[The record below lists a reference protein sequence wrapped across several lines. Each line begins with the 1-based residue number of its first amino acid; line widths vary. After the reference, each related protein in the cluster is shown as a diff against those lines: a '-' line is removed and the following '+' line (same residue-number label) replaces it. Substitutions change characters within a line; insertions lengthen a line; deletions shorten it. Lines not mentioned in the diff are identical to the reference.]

1 MEKIFTFQDAKSHN
15 SYRLTISYN
24 SFSIE
29 FIVQNPT
36 YTREMYESGHITLAV
51 FQQKNKIFKQFENTL
66 KVADVLWGKIEKK
79 QFSLELPALFFKF
92 HNEFDNL
99 ENVKI
104 DLKASSA
111 KQSNQSGNVVSAK
124 SKIESLEQLTRGKK
138 LPFGIPNQ
146 FL

>member
-1 MEKIFTFQDAKSHN
+1 MEKIFTVQDVKSHN
-15 SYRLTISYN
+15 LYRLTISYN

-29 FIVQNPT
+29 FIVQNST
-36 YTREMYESGHITLAV
+36 YTREMYESCPITLAV
-51 FQQKNKIFKQFENTL
+51 FQQKNKLFKQFENTL
-66 KVADVLWGKIEKK
+66 KVPDVLRGKIEKK

-111 KQSNQSGNVVSAK
+111 NQ
-124 SKIESLEQLTRGKK
+124 I
-138 LPFGIPNQ
+138 NQ
-146 FL
+146 EM

>member
-1 MEKIFTFQDAKSHN
+1 M
-15 SYRLTISYN
+15 
-24 SFSIE
+24 
-29 FIVQNPT
+29 
-36 YTREMYESGHITLAV
+36 
-51 FQQKNKIFKQFENTL
+51 
-66 KVADVLWGKIEKK
+66 KVADALREKNWKK